1 MTDLDHIPEPLRPL
15 WRPFLAT
22 ILCFG
27 VSMTCFSSWSDVPIP
42 TAPEDLT
49 VVRISIDDVSYPARP
64 FTGKQSRGAPAVI
77 THATSKDWPGVIFDF
92 SSTSFSV
99 EPPVTLNIYTDQ
111 DLNKA
116 AAAVK
121 GRPNDSIAIRVFGIA
136 TDAGIVVDPGIP
148 HRMMVRLK
156 GQWLLAAW
164 VSLGLA
170 LLAGA
175 FLAWRIRSNFFR

>member
-1 MTDLDHIPEPLRPL
+1 MTDLNHIPEPLRPL
-15 WRPFLAT
+15 WRPFLT
-22 ILCFG
+22 TLVCFG
-27 VSMTCFSSWSDVPIP
+27 VSMTCFSYGGDVPIP

-49 VVRISIDDVSYPARP
+49 VVRISIDDVSYPAAP
-64 FTGKQSRGAPAVI
+64 FTGTGRRGAPAVI
-77 THATSKDWPGVIFDF
+77 THATSKDWPGIIFDF
-92 SSTSFSV
+92 SGTSFSV
-99 EPPVTLNIYTDQ
+99 EPPVTLNLYTDQ
-111 DLNKA
+111 DLTKA
-116 AAAVK
+116 AAALK
-121 GRPNDSIAIRVFGIA
+121 GRPNDSLRVRVFGIA

-175 FLAWRIRSNFFR
+175 FLAWRIRSIFFR